1 MARARQ
7 QRKAPGA
14 YIVDQNLEVNM
25 RTKEPE
31 RVEVATGPDEW

>member
-7 QRKAPGA
+7 QGKAPGA

-25 RTKEPE
+25 RTKGTRTGE
-31 RVEVATGPDEW
+31 VETGPNQW